1 MTKLNAII
9 AVEKTAKSEGEKAL
23 THAYQE
29 VQKTPLLTGISR
41 TYQPRD
47 EEGDALPPESERVQR
62 NVEEILDGV
71 GKGLTRLFDV
81 TLTKESAN
89 TKATADVVVDGET
102 LLSDVPVTY
111 LLFLEKKLTDLKT
124 FVTKLPVLDPSTNW
138 HADASLEEGV
148 WVSDEVKTTRTK
160 KVPRNHVLAAATDK
174 HPAQVQVY
182 HEDVIVGDWTTK
194 KFSGAVPAARR
205 AALIE
210 RVNKLS
216 DAVKVA
222 RETAN
227 GIEVTD
233 RKAGEAVFEYLFS

>member
-1 MTKLNAII
+1 VTKLNAII

-47 EEGDALPPESERVQR
+47 EEGDTLPPENERVQR

-81 TLTKESAN
+81 TLTKEASN

>member
-1 MTKLNAII
+1 VTKLNAII

-47 EEGDALPPESERVQR
+47 EEGDTLTPENERVQR

-81 TLTKESAN
+81 TLTKEASN

>member
-29 VQKTPLLTGISR
+29 VQKTPLLSGISR

-47 EEGDALPPESERVQR
+47 EEGDTLPPESERVQR
-62 NVEEILDGV
+62 NVEEILESAA
-71 GKGLTRLFDV
+71 KGLTRLFDV
-81 TLTKESAN
+81 TLTKETAN
-89 TKATADVVVDGET
+89 TNATADVVVDGET
-102 LLSDVPVTY
+102 LLSEVPVTY

-124 FVTKLPVLDPSTNW
+124 FVSKLPVLDPSTNW
-138 HADASLEEGV
+138 HADTSLEDGV

-227 GIEVTD
+227 SIEVTD